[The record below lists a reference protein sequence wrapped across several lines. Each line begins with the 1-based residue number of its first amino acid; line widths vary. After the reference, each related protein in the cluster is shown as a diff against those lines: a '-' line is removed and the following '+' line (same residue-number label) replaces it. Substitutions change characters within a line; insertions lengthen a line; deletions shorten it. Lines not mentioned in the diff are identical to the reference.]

1 MKIYLISHERYGS
14 DHFIAHVVVAHSK
27 DEVHNMSKERHA
39 NEGSQVWDN
48 AKIIVCGDYTGK
60 RKRPF
65 ILLSK
70 FLGE

>member
-27 DEVHNMSKERHA
+27 DKVRNIAKNCHA
-39 NEGSQVWDN
+39 NEGTEIWDN
-48 AKIIVCGDYTGK
+48 AKIIVCGNYTGK

-65 ILLSK
+65 ILLSE